1 METRRAF
8 RELERLR
15 RHNHERRKRPAAGS
29 LAIVTVTMKHQDRS
43 FRGFVAYRAARAAAE
58 EGSCGFFHSLGCCRR
73 KKYCQKAPPPAPR
86 FCPVTHRAASVARN
100 TATSATSLGSPIRL
114 NGDMPAALSR

>member
-43 FRGFVAYRAARAAAE
+43 CRGFVAYCAARAAAG

-86 FCPVTHRAASVARN
+86 FCPVTPAAASGAGN
-100 TATSATSLGSPIRL
+100 TATPATPLGSPSRL
-114 NGDMPAALSR
+114 TAAIPAA